1 LILLWIFIVT
11 HPKLFLDV
19 LLGMQQEEF
28 QMDHGQLSMV
38 VDKFQ
43 WVFSE
48 MLLNACGKDVKFC
61 RRQRTITPFRLG
73 LALTATCA
81 SHRVDTLADFHRG
94 FNALFDTTITYKAFY
109 NQLAKPHFADFAR
122 TMTSRLISDMTLKVL
137 GFEKGRPFGEF
148 RRIILQDGSS
158 FAIHDGLREVFPGRF
173 KVVKP
178 AAVELH
184 TTMDLLCDAPTTVV
198 LTPDT
203 ANEQAFLPEPTSLR
217 DSLLL
222 ADRGYVDLHYMQRV
236 QDEGGFFLIRA
247 KAGMNPQVVEAFRED
262 GKRLPSLRN
271 KPLKTIH
278 AKLPKR
284 QRVELGG
291 QWQVDGRPL
300 CLRLII
306 SWNPRTPSFCYFLTN
321 LPPQRYPLEVICRA
335 YKWRWQVELLFKEW
349 KSYANLHAFDTE
361 KAAIVEG
368 LIWTAIAA
376 AALKRFLAHMTQRL
390 VEVSMSTRK
399 VAMCARHVLG
409 DIVQALKYGDE
420 VGLYTALEAAI
431 TYLAR
436 HAQRAHPARDR
447 QAGRSQLGLEPCFAH
462 QDMIEFAEAA

>member
-1 LILLWIFIVT
+1 
-11 HPKLFLDV
+11 
-19 LLGMQQEEF
+19 
-28 QMDHGQLSMV
+28 MDHGQLSRV
-38 VDKFQ
+38 VDKFP

-81 SHRVDTLADFHRG
+81 SQRVDTLADFHRG

-122 TMTSRLISDMTLKVL
+122 TMTSRLIGDMTLKVF
-137 GFEKGRPFGEF
+137 GFEKGHPFGEF

-203 ANEQAFLPEPTSLR
+203 ANEQAFLPEPASLR

-222 ADRGYVDLHYMQRV
+222 ADRGYIDLHYMQRV
-236 QDEGGFFLIRA
+236 QEAGGFFLIRA

-262 GKRLPSLRN
+262 GKRLQSWRN
-271 KPLKTIH
+271 KPLKTLHI
-278 AKLPKR
+278 KLPKR
-284 QRVELGG
+284 QRVELGV

-306 SWNPRTPSFCYFLTN
+306 SWNPRTKSFCYFLTN

-349 KSYANLHAFDTE
+349 KSYANLHAFDTD

-376 AALKRFLAHMTQRL
+376 AALKRFLAHMTQL
-390 VEVSMSTRK
+390 LMEVSMSTRK

-409 DIVQALKYGDE
+409 DIVQALKRGDE
-420 VGLYTALEAAI
+420 VGLYTALEAAL

-447 QAGRSQLGLEPCFAH
+447 QTGRSQLGLEPCFAH
-462 QDMIEFAEAA
+462 EDMIEFAEAA